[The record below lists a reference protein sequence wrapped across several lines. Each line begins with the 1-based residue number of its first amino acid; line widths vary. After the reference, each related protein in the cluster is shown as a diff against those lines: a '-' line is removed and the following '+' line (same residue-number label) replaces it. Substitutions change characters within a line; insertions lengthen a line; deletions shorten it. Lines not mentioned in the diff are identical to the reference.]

1 MQTAVSSHTA
11 SKLIPSPQASRAFG
25 GLDVIHAI
33 VESQAQQRPHAIA
46 VVCDAE
52 RLSYAELNARANQVA
67 HRLRKHGVGPETM
80 VGIYMERGV
89 RTLVGI
95 LGILKAGGC
104 YVPIDL
110 QYPKDRVAFI
120 LENSGA
126 KALVT
131 DGEQREV
138 VSEFNGPVVRLDED
152 YSEIADESQN
162 NLPVNVVGKNA
173 AYVIYTSGST
183 GRPKGVIVT

>member
-1 MQTAVSSHTA
+1 MHIAVSPHTA
-11 SKLIPSPQASRAFG
+11 KNPTLSASAAAIRV
-25 GLDVIHAI
+25 DVVHSI

-46 VVCDAE
+46 VVCDSE

-67 HRLRKHGVGPETM
+67 HRLRRERVGPETM

-138 VSEFNGPVVRLDED
+138 VSEFNG
-152 YSEIADESQN
+152 
-162 NLPVNVVGKNA
+162 
-173 AYVIYTSGST
+173 
-183 GRPKGVIVT
+183 